1 MQLQIFTVDAFA
13 KKPFSGNQAA
23 VVPLTQNLDDATMQ
37 KIASEMNLSETSYLL
52 PLNADGP
59 DAWTTCSQFSL
70 RWFTPVSE
78 IVLCGHATLA
88 AAHVL
93 FQNLENANRKLEFQT
108 LSGTLL
114 ARKEGDLILLD
125 FPENEPVSLTSEEER
140 ELSPLVEAALGE
152 AKGKARTV
160 SISRALK
167 YLMVQ
172 VDDSCTRHD
181 LEAIRPDARA
191 MERLHDG
198 SRVKAVIVCVK
209 GRPEEEEEE
218 EAKEGERKKYDV
230 RSRFFAPWYGVDEDP
245 VTGSAHTVLGPFW
258 SRRLGKKE
266 LLCHQCSPR
275 GGEVIVK
282 TRSDGRVDLIG
293 QAVTVISGHINL

>member
-23 VVPLTQNLDDATMQ
+23 VVPVTENLDDATMQ
-37 KIASEMNLSETSYLL
+37 KIASEMNLSETSFLV

-59 DAWTTCSQFSL
+59 DEWKTCSNFSL
-70 RWFTPVSE
+70 RWFTPVTE

-93 FQNLENANRKLEFQT
+93 FQNLGNTNNKLEFQT
-108 LSGTLL
+108 LSGTLV

-125 FPENEPVSLTSEEER
+125 FPENEPLSLTSEEEQ
-140 ELSPLVEAALGE
+140 ELSPLVEAALGAARAE
-152 AKGKARTV
+152 ARTV
-160 SISRALK
+160 AIARALK

-172 VDDSCTRHD
+172 LDDSCTRHD
-181 LEAIRPDARA
+181 LEALRPDARA

-198 SRVKAVIVCVK
+198 SKVKAVIVCVK
-209 GRPEEEEEE
+209 GRLEEEQKV
-218 EAKEGERKKYDV
+218 AKEGERKERDV
-230 RSRFFAPWYGVDEDP
+230 WSRFFAPWYGVDEDP

-275 GGEVIVK
+275 GGEVTVK
-282 TRSDGRVDLIG
+282 TRGDGRVDIIG
-293 QAVTVISGHINL
+293 QAVTVISGHITL